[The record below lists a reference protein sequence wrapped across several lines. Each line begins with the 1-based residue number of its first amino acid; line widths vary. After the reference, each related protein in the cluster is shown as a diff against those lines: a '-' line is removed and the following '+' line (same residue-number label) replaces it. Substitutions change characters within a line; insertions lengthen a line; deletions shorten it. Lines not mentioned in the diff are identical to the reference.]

1 MQEEKKLTSV
11 SVTLTLR
18 LSAKDFAH
26 IEPGMSATNSE
37 TSPVRSAAT
46 KPTRL
51 TPKMPMPWAS
61 SLSSIPPANNFT
73 PQQHA
78 PMKLTLAQ
86 IRFLN
91 ARKDLESAKAFYDEV
106 LNEVSVEEQNA
117 AIDIDNALRRKA
129 AARIKSEAK

>member
-1 MQEEKKLTSV
+1 
-11 SVTLTLR
+11 
-18 LSAKDFAH
+18 
-26 IEPGMSATNSE
+26 
-37 TSPVRSAAT
+37 
-46 KPTRL
+46 
-51 TPKMPMPWAS
+51 
-61 SLSSIPPANNFT
+61 
-73 PQQHA
+73 
-78 PMKLTLAQ
+78 MKLTLAQ